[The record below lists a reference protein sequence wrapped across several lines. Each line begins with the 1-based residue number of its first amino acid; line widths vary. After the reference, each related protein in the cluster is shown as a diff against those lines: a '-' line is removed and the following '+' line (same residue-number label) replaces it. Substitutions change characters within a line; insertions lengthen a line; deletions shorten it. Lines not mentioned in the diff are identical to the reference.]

1 MVYCEICGDQIKGHV
16 HEIKIEKSSLN
27 TCDKCAQYEGFP
39 PHGTRRPSVIG
50 EQNVSAISDISEM
63 YPTFGLGD
71 LSNVRKHHL
80 ETDQQKSRFLRRK
93 EAHTKKVK
101 RSMDIYDKMGE
112 ELVQNFYEIIHRARQ
127 SHGWTQEELASIV
140 KEKSSLISKIER
152 GEIVPEYDVRR
163 KLEHTL
169 AIKLTERL
177 TEPKLDVPT
186 PKEITLGEV
195 VVIKRKK
202 ESGDGG

>member
-1 MVYCEICGDQIKGHV
+1 MVYCEICGAEIKGHV
-16 HEIKIEKSSLN
+16 HEIRIEKSKLN
-27 TCDKCAQYEGFP
+27 TCDKCAQCEGSP
-39 PHGTRRPSVIG
+39 PHGNRRPSLIE
-50 EQNVSAISDISEM
+50 EQKVSVMSDISER

-71 LSNVRKHHL
+71 VNSVRKHTWD
-80 ETDQQKSRFLRRK
+80 EDQRKRSLLRGK
-93 EAHTKKVK
+93 EAHIKKIK
-101 RSMDIYDKMGE
+101 RSRDTYNQMGE
-112 ELVQNFYEIIHRARQ
+112 ELIQNFYEIIHRARQ
-127 SHGWTQEELASIV
+127 SHGWTQEELASMV

-152 GEIVPEYDVRR
+152 GEIVPEEDVRR

-177 TEPKLDVPT
+177 AEPELDVQT
-186 PKEITLGEV
+186 PKELTLGEI